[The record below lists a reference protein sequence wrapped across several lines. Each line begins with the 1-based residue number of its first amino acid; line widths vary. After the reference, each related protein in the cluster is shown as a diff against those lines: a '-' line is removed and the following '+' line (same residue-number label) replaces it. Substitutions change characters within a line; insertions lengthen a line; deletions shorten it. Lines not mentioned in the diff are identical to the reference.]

1 MYKILFILCI
11 NILFIACS
19 DQQQQTGK
27 SITIKH
33 KLLMIDTFRRQYSNN
48 KETCRIIATFLEEY
62 IAMEKLDSVQVIDE
76 VRNWKI
82 DENLE
87 YTFRGYSFLP
97 KKEEER
103 QKSLKLLTEPVEN
116 PYPFIYAYAYPITDK
131 LFSKRD
137 REYIKTQASKKMD
150 NLHCI
155 QNSKVKLVPRE
166 AKTRFKLSFAT
177 PLFTQDSTKVIL
189 SVYHDAFFYKEA
201 GHMGRNQYIYYTR
214 NRDGSFRRI
223 FATIVEEINY

>member
-1 MYKILFILCI
+1 MNKIVLTSFFLWFSSCAQRE
-11 NILFIACS
+11 NEW
-19 DQQQQTGK
+19 
-27 SITIKH
+27 TIFTKDS
-33 KLLMIDTFRRQYSNN
+33 LRMIDTTQKQYPDN
-48 KETCRIIATFLEEY
+48 KAACRIIATFLEEY

-82 DENLE
+82 DESLE
-87 YTFRGYSFLP
+87 YTFRGYNFLP
-97 KKEEER
+97 KTEEER

-116 PYPFIYAYAYPITDK
+116 PYPFIYAYSYPITDK
-131 LFSKRD
+131 LFSKGD
-137 REYIKTQASKKMD
+137 REYIKTQASKKIG

-166 AKTRFKLSFAT
+166 DKIRFKLSFAT

>member
-1 MYKILFILCI
+1 MNKIVLTSFFLWFSSCAQRE
-11 NILFIACS
+11 NEW
-19 DQQQQTGK
+19 
-27 SITIKH
+27 TIFTKDS
-33 KLLMIDTFRRQYSNN
+33 LRMIDTTLKQYPDNIAA
-48 KETCRIIATFLEEY
+48 CRIIATFLEEY

-97 KKEEER
+97 KTEEER

-131 LFSKRD
+131 LFSKGD
-137 REYIKTQASKKMD
+137 REYIKAQASKNMLD
-150 NLHCI
+150 IHCI
-155 QNSKVKLVPRE
+155 ENEKVKLVDKESRG
-166 AKTRFKLSFAT
+166 RHYLSFTT
-177 PLFTQDSTKVIL
+177 PLFTEDSSKVIL

-201 GHMGRNQYIYYTR
+201 GHMGCNQYIYYTR